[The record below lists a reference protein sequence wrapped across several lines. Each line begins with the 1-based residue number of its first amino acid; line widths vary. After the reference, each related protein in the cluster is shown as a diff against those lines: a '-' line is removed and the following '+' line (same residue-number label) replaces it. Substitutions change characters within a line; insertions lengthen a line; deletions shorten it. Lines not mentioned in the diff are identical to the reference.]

1 MFLFVSAGIGQVRK
15 IHYHIVNEKRDS
27 SFKQQTY
34 CVDSLN
40 LFNTFF
46 CFLSCHIWNPR
57 NKKQILNYKMRRRKI
72 TAIEV
77 RTRPVLYIMILYPIY
92 VDFVYRPHL
101 FVHIKRSVQR
111 ISECLKIMVIYIIN
125 ITTY

>member
-15 IHYHIVNEKRDS
+15 IHYHILNEKRDS

-46 CFLSCHIWNPR
+46 FSQLPYMKS
-57 NKKQILNYKMRRRKI
+57 Q
-72 TAIEV
+72 E
-77 RTRPVLYIMILYPIY
+77 
-92 VDFVYRPHL
+92 
-101 FVHIKRSVQR
+101 
-111 ISECLKIMVIYIIN
+111 
-125 ITTY
+125 